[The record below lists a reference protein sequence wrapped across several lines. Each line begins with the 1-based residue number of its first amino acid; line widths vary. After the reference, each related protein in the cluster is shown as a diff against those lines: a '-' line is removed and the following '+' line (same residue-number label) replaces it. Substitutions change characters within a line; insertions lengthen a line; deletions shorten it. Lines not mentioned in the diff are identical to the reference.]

1 MPLLGCIADDFTGG
15 TDLASNLVKSGF
27 RVVQT
32 IGIPEAFL
40 SLDEVDAV
48 VTALKTRTSPVEFA
62 ASESRKALEWLR
74 SLGCRQFYF
83 KYCSTFDS
91 TPQGN
96 IGPVIEVLLREL
108 NEAFTIASP
117 AFPDNGRTVYR
128 GHLFVYDR
136 LLNESGM
143 QHHPL
148 TPMTDPNIVRVLA
161 AQTSLSVGLLRSE
174 TIRQGETAVKTA
186 FEMLQSQGIAIAVT
200 DATSNDD
207 LVILARAARG
217 MKLVTGGSG
226 LALGLGENFGLGDR
240 PASTFTAPPGRRAI
254 LAGSCSQMTLKQI
267 ERAKDHFPSFKIE
280 PRKLQSDFDA
290 TFEEVLHW
298 TRDRSS
304 SPVLV
309 YTSATP
315 GELLSAQKQIGI
327 EQAGILCERFLASLA
342 VRLANA
348 GYSQFI
354 VAGGETSGA
363 VVKQLAVDYLQIGPE
378 IAPGVPWTVAFGE
391 KRKIALALKSGNFGS
406 EQFFVE
412 AWQLLDA
419 SI

>member
-1 MPLLGCIADDFTGG
+1 MPLVGCIADDFTGG
-15 TDLASNLVKSGF
+15 TDLANNLVKSGF

-32 IGIPEAFL
+32 IGTPKGL
-40 SLDEVDAV
+40 GSLDEVDALV
-48 VTALKTRTSPVEFA
+48 VALKTRTSPVDFA

-108 NEAFTIASP
+108 NEEFTIASP

-148 TPMTDPNIVRVLA
+148 TPMTDSNIVRVLA

-207 LVILARAARG
+207 LVILARAAKA

-226 LALGLGENFGLGDR
+226 LALGLGENFGLRNR
-240 PASTFTAPPGRRAI
+240 PATTFTAPPGRRAI

-267 ERAKDHFPSFKIE
+267 ERAKKSFPAFSVE
-280 PRKLQSDFDA
+280 PNKLQADFET
-290 TFEEVLHW
+290 TFQNVLRW
-298 TRDRSS
+298 TREKS

-309 YTSATP
+309 YTSAAPT
-315 GELLSAQKQIGI
+315 ELAIAQQQIGV
-327 EQAGILCERFLASLA
+327 EQAGILCEKLLASLA
-342 VRLANA
+342 A
-348 GYSQFI
+348 
-354 VAGGETSGA
+354 
-363 VVKQLAVDYLQIGPE
+363 
-378 IAPGVPWTVAFGE
+378 
-391 KRKIALALKSGNFGS
+391 ALVC
-406 EQFFVE
+406 E
-412 AWQLLDA
+412 
-419 SI
+419 

>member
-32 IGIPEAFL
+32 IGVPEAFR

-48 VTALKTRTSPVEFA
+48 VAALKTRTSSVEFA
-62 ASESRKALEWLR
+62 VSESRKALERLR
-74 SLGCRQFYF
+74 SVGCRQFYF

-96 IGPVIEVLLREL
+96 IGSVIEVLLREL

-117 AFPDNGRTVYR
+117 AFTDNGRTVYH
-128 GHLFVYDR
+128 GHLFVYDQ

-143 QHHPL
+143 ERHPL

-161 AQTSLSVGLLRSE
+161 AQTSLSVGLVRSQ
-174 TIRQGETAVKTA
+174 TIRQGETAVEAA
-186 FEMLQSQGIAIAVT
+186 FEMLQSQGIGIAVT

-207 LVILARAARG
+207 LVILARAANG

-226 LALGLGENFGLGDR
+226 LALGLGENFALRDR
-240 PASTFTAPPGRRAI
+240 PASIFTAPPGRRAI

-267 ERAKDHFPSFKIE
+267 DRAKDHFPSFRVE
-280 PRKLQSDFDA
+280 PRKLRSDFEA
-290 TFEEVLHW
+290 TFEEVLRW
-298 TRDRSS
+298 MRDNSS

-309 YTSATP
+309 YTSAAP
-315 GELLSAQKQIGI
+315 DELVSAQKQIGI
-327 EQAGILCERFLASLA
+327 EQAGILCEKFLASLA
-342 VRLANA
+342 ARLAND

-363 VVKQLAVDYLQIGPE
+363 VVKQLAVDFLQIGPE
-378 IAPGVPWTVAFGE
+378 IAPGVPWTVAFGA

-406 EQFFVE
+406 EQFFIE

-419 SI
+419 GI